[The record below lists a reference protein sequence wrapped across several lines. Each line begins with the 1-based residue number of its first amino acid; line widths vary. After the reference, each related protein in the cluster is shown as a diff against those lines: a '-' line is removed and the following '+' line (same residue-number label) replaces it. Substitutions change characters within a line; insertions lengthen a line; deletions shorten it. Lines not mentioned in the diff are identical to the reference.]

1 MKKRRDEFKIEA
13 PIEDKDI
20 ITFEENASSNNKK
33 IDSFLY
39 VLSETKDKDLCEMIW
54 LKSKDSESWFIRTT
68 NYSRSL
74 AVMCIVG
81 YILGLGIDD

>member
-1 MKKRRDEFKIEA
+1 MNKIPRVERNTLTKYN
-13 PIEDKDI
+13 PKFETS
-20 ITFEENASSNNKK
+20 TFLKK